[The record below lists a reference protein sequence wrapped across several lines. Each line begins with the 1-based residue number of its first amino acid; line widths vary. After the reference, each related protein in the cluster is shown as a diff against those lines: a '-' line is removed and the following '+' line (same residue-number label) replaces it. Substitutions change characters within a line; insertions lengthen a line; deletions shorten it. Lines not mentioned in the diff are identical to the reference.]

1 MSNRELIRERRLK
14 RQRQQRM
21 IVIMVVAG
29 IALIAVAIIMLPNL
43 LRNLE
48 TVGDFTQPELNPRPM
63 ANDNTMGDPDAPVV
77 IEQFSDFACGHCADF
92 AMGSGELIAQDY
104 VATGQVYFIS
114 RSAGDLLNNPNT
126 QLAAEAAYCAA
137 DQGQYWEF
145 HDIVYA
151 NQSTLFYGG
160 VTYIDNYLKAF
171 AKALDLDMDQFNDC
185 LDGHE
190 HRSRMLADGNQARV
204 NGISSTPSFMING
217 QMYRGNLPYDQFQA
231 IIEGALAQA
240 DVE

>member
-29 IALIAVAIIMLPNL
+29 VALIAVAIIMLPNL

-48 TVGDFTQPELNPRPM
+48 TVGNFTQPESNPRPM

-77 IEQFSDFACGHCADF
+77 IEQFSDFGCGHCADF

-104 VATGQVYFIS
+104 VATGQVYFIA

-171 AKALDLDMDQFNDC
+171 AEALDFDMDQFNDC
-185 LDGHE
+185 LDGRE

>member
-29 IALIAVAIIMLPNL
+29 VALIAVAIIMLPNL

-48 TVGDFTQPELNPRPM
+48 TVGDFTQPESNPRPM
-63 ANDNTMGDPDAPVV
+63 SNDNTMGDPDAPVI
-77 IEQFSDFACGHCADF
+77 IEQFSDFGCGHCADF

-114 RSAGDLLNNPNT
+114 RSSGDLLNNPNT

-171 AKALDLDMDQFNDC
+171 AEALDLDMGQFNDC

-240 DVE
+240 DVK